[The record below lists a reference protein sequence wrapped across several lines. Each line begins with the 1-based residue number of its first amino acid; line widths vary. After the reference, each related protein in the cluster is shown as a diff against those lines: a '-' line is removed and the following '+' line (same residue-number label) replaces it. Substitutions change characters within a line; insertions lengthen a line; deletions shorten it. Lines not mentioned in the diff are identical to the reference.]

1 MSVIS
6 GYFQKLFRLKL
17 PDGKVRQCPYSL
29 TVEAYEE
36 ITRSLNKAFALPSLK
51 AYAAT
56 LTTNALLFKA
66 VEMFVGSRGSCSC
79 TQLFLR
85 TSSFRGS

>member
-1 MSVIS
+1 MSI
-6 GYFQKLFRLKL
+6 F
-17 PDGKVRQCPYSL
+17 SL
-29 TVEAYEE
+29 LTEAYEE

-56 LTTNALLFKA
+56 LTTNALLSKA
-66 VEMFVGSRGSCSC
+66 VEMFVGSRGSCLG
-79 TQLFLR
+79 TQPFLK